1 MKIYFLAIPI
11 IVGIF
16 IGVGIVSNLD
26 KDSSNSSVLTKEN
39 LIKGSIIMGNPNA
52 KITIAA
58 LALVFVFGLF
68 VVGFDQGHI
77 FSVVMGEQAFDE
89 MFIHELTHDMRHA
102 AGFPC
107 H

>member
-1 MKIYFLAIPI
+1 MSQHQTTITTTS
-11 IVGIF
+11 
-16 IGVGIVSNLD
+16 VS
-26 KDSSNSSVLTKEN
+26 
-39 LIKGSIIMGNPNA
+39 
-52 KITIAA
+52 KITIAV
-58 LALVFVFGLF
+58 LALVFGFGLF

-89 MFIHELTHDMRHA
+89 MLIHELTHDMRHA

>member
-1 MKIYFLAIPI
+1 MSAKQSTITASGTSKIA
-11 IVGIF
+11 VA
-16 IGVGIVSNLD
+16 
-26 KDSSNSSVLTKEN
+26 T
-39 LIKGSIIMGNPNA
+39 
-52 KITIAA
+52 

-77 FSVVMGEQAFDE
+77 FSLVMGEQAFDE

>member
-1 MKIYFLAIPI
+1 MSQKQSTITTYGVSKIAITVLAI
-11 IVGIF
+11 
-16 IGVGIVSNLD
+16 
-26 KDSSNSSVLTKEN
+26 
-39 LIKGSIIMGNPNA
+39 
-52 KITIAA
+52 
-58 LALVFVFGLF
+58 VFAFGLF

-89 MFIHELTHDMRHA
+89 MLIHELTHDMRHA